1 MIIFQ
6 NNTIN
11 YSALLAFFI
20 NSHPFARGAFL
31 IISVVKNDNH
41 TPTTKSYYEK
51 FLRKL
56 TLRYIKSFYINIK
69 VIL

>member
-11 YSALLAFFI
+11 YLALLAFFI
-20 NSHPFARGAFL
+20 NFHPFTKGAFL
-31 IISVVKNDNH
+31 IISEVKNDNH

-51 FLRKL
+51 FFKKL
-56 TLRYIKSFYINIK
+56 TLKYIKIFLYKN
-69 VIL
+69 